1 MKTHINIILTLT
13 ILLFSCN
20 DEKLSDTKSII
31 NSNDLKLI
39 QDKKSSISNTIN
51 SLQEELEMLNDAIID
66 LDENKKFPLVT
77 NSKIESRPFKH
88 YIEVQGSFESDKN
101 LILYPEI
108 PGIIEKI
115 YVKEGQKV
123 IKGSDLIKLSNEG
136 LIAKLDQTKL
146 QVDLAK
152 TTYERQ
158 SNLWNQKIGSEIEFL
173 KAKTNYLSLKKNID
187 QLNDQIMKSK
197 IAAPFDGTIDE
208 LIADP
213 GSNVNP
219 GISPV
224 LRIINLDQIKVK
236 AEVPETHIAKIKE
249 KSEAIVFIPT
259 LTKTIES
266 KISSVGN
273 VINPSN
279 RNFRIEIVLDNNEND
294 FKPNMTAKVF
304 INDYENPNAILISQK
319 NIIENSLGN
328 FYVFKLELINNDEKK
343 YKAIKTFVRLGRSS
357 ENKIEIVEGLKNG
370 DIIVED
376 GLRFIKDNQIVKSPD
391 Y

>member
-77 NSKIESRPFKH
+77 NSKIESKPFKH

-101 LILYPEI
+101 LILYPEV

-123 IKGSDLIKLSNEG
+123 LKGSDLIKLSNDG

-224 LRIINLDQIKVK
+224 LRIINLDHIKVK

-259 LTKTIES
+259 LKKTIKS

-304 INDYENPNAILISQK
+304 INDYENPNAILVSQK

-370 DIIVED
+370 DLIVED
-376 GLRFIKDNQIVKSPD
+376 GLRLIKDNQIVKSPD

>member
-1 MKTHINIILTLT
+1 MRT
-13 ILLFSCN
+13 
-20 DEKLSDTKSII
+20 
-31 NSNDLKLI
+31 
-39 QDKKSSISNTIN
+39 
-51 SLQEELEMLNDAIID
+51 
-66 LDENKKFPLVT
+66 
-77 NSKIESRPFKH
+77 
-88 YIEVQGSFESDKN
+88 
-101 LILYPEI
+101 
-108 PGIIEKI
+108 
-115 YVKEGQKV
+115 
-123 IKGSDLIKLSNEG
+123 
-136 LIAKLDQTKL
+136 KLDQTKL

-152 TTYERQ
+152 TIYERQ

-224 LRIINLDQIKVK
+224 MRIINLDQIKVK

-259 LTKTIES
+259 LKKTIES

-370 DIIVED
+370 DLIVED
-376 GLRFIKDNQIVKSPD
+376 GLRLIKDNQIVKSPD